1 MATARD
7 EIVRFIYE
15 VTGDKDLAASAAALV
30 ANAKA
35 GEEASEEVQK
45 FTKALS
51 EASDK
56 AALIQKALSQKAG
69 LADLRQQL
77 VEATANAEKFKT
89 ELAGTETPTK
99 KLQKA
104 AADAEKSVAS
114 LNQKINEQSVALQK
128 SEGALGKAGVDTSDL
143 GKAYEKVTAEGNAA
157 ANALGQIGTASA
169 KAAAGTKDAASGTK
183 QLGEEADKSG
193 NLLTLLADNL
203 GKIVTV
209 AAAVKAALAGIRFG
223 SDAFKEASQVEDQ
236 LARIQATTQ
245 ATVDVF
251 EKFGSAI
258 EAAAEQVNVSTNQAA
273 AALGALV
280 QQGQSADD
288 ALKSLV
294 PTLQLAKSAQ
304 IDVAQAAGVIDD
316 ALDRFG
322 LSASNAADVVD
333 ILVEAS
339 AGAKDGLTGI
349 ANAMQSIAPIARDA
363 GLSFKDTAAILG
375 NLQQNGFA
383 ASNAAKGLEKVFTD
397 LADPASKLREN
408 LAALGDDS
416 SDFTRA
422 IDTIAGAGANGRKAL
437 LDLDGSSRVLVTFLA
452 QQGVGA
458 IDRFSAG
465 LDNAAGAANR
475 TVQAINNTAG
485 GAFDEFVNSIDRAAE
500 ELAKPFLAPVRDE
513 LQKLA
518 SEVSAFAKSEDFDEL
533 KDQVASLARDAV
545 KALDGLIHGL
555 DWKTLTTDAKSAIG
569 GVADDVHTLAVNVD
583 SAASALGKFVAA
595 ISAIKNLGDVGVD
608 LGKAIFGGTTEAA
621 LNAALAVSKAKDAIT
636 GTVSDT
642 TKALQGLVDAAS
654 SLRKGGIKDITTDA
668 GEGADALRRLG
679 DSASNVGAKFRD
691 VESGLSTTAPSFAN
705 VRSQADAAAASIE
718 KVGDSLS
725 GVSQKGVPQVDALD
739 DAMRRLGKTQADLT
753 QTAQQSGKDLDAIF
767 QGFLSGRATIEDVRA
782 AFSKYADD
790 LRASVANSDEW
801 QKETVEDLLDVK
813 AAALGIPEAFRKI
826 GDESIRPPDF
836 GNFHRDIQQASQ
848 DVEQY
853 QSGVEGVTFANK
865 EAASAFE
872 ELGGSAG
879 STGNL
884 LDQLQSN
891 YSKFAAVSS
900 AAVKRFSD
908 SLVEFFNGT
917 GNFSQQA
924 IADGTNIIRA
934 MESAAQ
940 AAQLVQGE
948 IDKQRQGVAALAEQY
963 ANMSDAALKAA
974 ANSKGGFDQLEAS
987 LLGDAAAAREGAS
1000 AFDLLGAADLSPLSS
1015 ALDAAAAKVEQL
1027 KEQAQQAKDALE
1039 SIGDS
1044 LADQIDEILGNQQA
1058 IEQRRFENQLEQ
1070 IKEEAEIAGTL
1081 NTAEYNK
1088 LVDQAKKL
1096 HDLKM
1101 QQIKEQQDAQK
1112 KADQNT
1118 PDTTPTPPPNGGGSG
1133 GSGGGN
1139 GGGGGRAAPAAAI
1152 TVNAV
1157 LLSGDQKAV
1166 DDLTRRIRK
1175 GLQDIDNRSR

>member
-1 MATARD
+1 MANARD

-56 AALIQKALSQKAG
+56 ASLVQKALSQKAG
-69 LADLRQQL
+69 LADLKQQL

-89 ELAGTETPTK
+89 ELAGTESPTK

-104 AADAEKSVAS
+104 ASDAEKSVAS
-114 LNQKINEQSVALQK
+114 LNAQISQQSVALQK
-128 SEGALGKAGVDTSDL
+128 SEGALSKAGVDTSDL
-143 GKAYEKVTAEGNAA
+143 GKAYQKVTAEGNAA
-157 ANALGQIGTASA
+157 ATALGQIGTQSA
-169 KAAAGTKDAASGTK
+169 KVASGTKDAASGTK
-183 QLGEEADKSG
+183 QLGDEAGKSG
-193 NLLTLLADNL
+193 NLLTILADNL
-203 GKIVTV
+203 GKIVTI
-209 AAAVKAALAGIRFG
+209 AAAVKVALAGIRFG
-223 SDAFKEASQVEDQ
+223 TDAFKEASQVEDQ
-236 LARIQATTQ
+236 LARVQAATQ
-245 ATVDVF
+245 ATVDIF
-251 EKFGSAI
+251 KQFGPAI
-258 EAAAEQVNVSTNQAA
+258 DAAAEQVNVSTGQAA

-280 QQGQSADD
+280 QQGQSADE

-294 PTLQLAKSAQ
+294 PTLQLAKAAQ
-304 IDVAQAAGVIDD
+304 IDVAQAAGIIDD

-322 LSASNAADVVD
+322 LSVDNASDVVD
-333 ILVEAS
+333 IFVESS

-349 ANAMQSIAPIARDA
+349 ANAMQQVAPLARDA

-375 NLQQNGFA
+375 VLQQNGFA
-383 ASNAAKGLEKVFTD
+383 ASDAARGLGKIFAD
-397 LADPASKLREN
+397 LQDPASKLRAD

-416 SDFTRA
+416 GEFSKA
-422 IDTIAGAGANGRKAL
+422 IDTIAGAGANGHKAL
-437 LDLDGSSRVLVTFLA
+437 LDLDGSSRILVTFLA

-485 GAFDEFVNSIDRAAE
+485 GALDEFVNSIDRAAE
-500 ELAKPFLAPVRDE
+500 ELAKPFLEPVRDE

-518 SEVSAFAKSEDFDEL
+518 REVSEFAKSKDFDDL
-533 KDQVASLARDAV
+533 KNQVATLARDAV

-555 DWKTLTTDAKSAIG
+555 DWKKLTADAKSSIG
-569 GVADDVHTLAVNVD
+569 GVAEDVHALATNVD
-583 SAASALGKFVAA
+583 AVASALGKFVAA
-595 ISAIKNLGDVGVD
+595 ISAIKNLGDIGVD
-608 LGKAIFGGTTEAA
+608 LGKTVFGGTTEAA

-642 TKALQGLVDAAS
+642 TKALQGLSDAAA
-654 SLRKGGIKDITTDA
+654 SLRKGGLKDISTDA
-668 GEGADALRRLG
+668 GEGADALRKLG
-679 DSASNVGAKFRD
+679 DSASNVGDKFND
-691 VESGLSTTAPSFAN
+691 VQSGLSTTAPSFAN
-705 VRSQADAAAASIE
+705 VKSQADAAAVAVE
-718 KVGDSLS
+718 KVGDSL
-725 GVSQKGVPQVDALD
+725 GEVGTKGVPQVDALD

-782 AFSKYADD
+782 AFAKYADD
-790 LRASVANSDEW
+790 LRASVANSDDW

-813 AAALGIPEAFRKI
+813 AAALGIPEAFSKI
-826 GDESIRPPDF
+826 GDTRIPQPDF
-836 GNFHRDIQQASQ
+836 GDFHHNISQATQ
-848 DVEQY
+848 DAEQY

-884 LDQLQSN
+884 LDQLQSD
-891 YSKFAAVSS
+891 YSKFAAVSQ
-900 AAVKRFSD
+900 AAVEKFSS

-940 AAQLVQGE
+940 AAQLVQAE
-948 IDKQRQGVAALAEQY
+948 IDQQRQGVAALAEQY
-963 ANMSDAALKAA
+963 ANMSDAAIKAA
-974 ANSKGGFDQLEAS
+974 ANTKGGFDQLEAS
-987 LLGDAAAAREGAS
+987 LQGDAAAAREGAS

-1044 LADQIDEILGNQQA
+1044 LADQIDELLGNQQD

-1101 QQIKEQQDAQK
+1101 QQIKDEQNAQK
-1112 KADQNT
+1112 QRDQGG
-1118 PDTTPTPPPNGGGSG
+1118 PDEPKPPNGGGSG
-1133 GSGGGN
+1133 GGA
-1139 GGGGGRAAPAAAI
+1139 GGGGGAHAGTTINLNVSGQLDDKAADALA
-1152 TVNAV
+1152 
-1157 LLSGDQKAV
+1157 
-1166 DDLTRRIRK
+1166 RRIRK
-1175 GLQDIDNRSR
+1175 IIQDIDNRSR